1 MAVPGRA
8 DQTQRSGAARSANDE
23 NITSFNDLTTSKAVT
38 LVFEG
43 MPFPVAI
50 QSLQDLQFVRAG
62 KFDGSEQCIAMEN
75 RRLMLRSALRR
86 TANPIIGESL
96 ISA

>member
-62 KFDGSEQCIAMEN
+62 KFDGSEQLH
-75 RRLMLRSALRR
+75 RD
-86 TANPIIGESL
+86 GESQINAPL
-96 ISA
+96 RNQTNGKSNYR